1 MERPRT
7 LARLSMSV
15 CETISEAIHM
25 LKLFRFRVEINKRK
39 IFEKTNGKKRE
50 ENGPAE
56 LGDVGKDVR
65 TADLFVLFGP
75 ALTEKLTRP
84 NGTEEEKEGQ
94 KKKKNRKRI
103 EEELTN
109 RKRFWSRMV
118 IWRASSLGVRESIL
132 SFFHSIMRT
141 ALVTL
146 ILGGLSSSEGWNSGR
161 QGREQDSILLS
172 MWSEID
178 LDAAVMCLATS
189 VDRNSRNLSNN
200 NGSEWMTL
208 GCRSANN
215 LITFVILFFFRSGE

>member
-7 LARLSMSV
+7 LARRSMSV

-94 KKKKNRKRI
+94 KKKTEKELKR
-103 EEELTN
+103 N
-109 RKRFWSRMV
+109 
-118 IWRASSLGVRESIL
+118 
-132 SFFHSIMRT
+132 
-141 ALVTL
+141 
-146 ILGGLSSSEGWNSGR
+146 
-161 QGREQDSILLS
+161 
-172 MWSEID
+172 
-178 LDAAVMCLATS
+178 
-189 VDRNSRNLSNN
+189 
-200 NGSEWMTL
+200 
-208 GCRSANN
+208 
-215 LITFVILFFFRSGE
+215 